1 MKFLLHSTLL
11 TALVVAPLLPLSG
24 QARTYET
31 LTAQVPFKFNV
42 GDRTFRAG
50 QYQFILVGPGLLAIR
65 DAKKHII
72 AALITRSVETSGPA
86 ASTRLVFDMKKPHAR
101 LAQISLENRSQVLEV
116 LGEQRGML
124 SSPPRTPPLPADSYS
139 FSNRSDVPRLKQ

>member
-11 TALVVAPLLPLSG
+11 TALVVAPLLPLSA

-42 GDRTFRAG
+42 GDRTFRPG
-50 QYQFILVGPGLLAIR
+50 QYQFILVGQGLLAIR
-65 DAKKHII
+65 DAKAHII
-72 AALITRSVETSGPA
+72 ASLITRPVETSGPS
-86 ASTRLVFDMKKPHAR
+86 ASTRLVFDMKKHHAR

-116 LGEQRGML
+116 LGEQRAMS
-124 SSPPRTPPLPADSYS
+124 SSPPQAPSLPTGSFS